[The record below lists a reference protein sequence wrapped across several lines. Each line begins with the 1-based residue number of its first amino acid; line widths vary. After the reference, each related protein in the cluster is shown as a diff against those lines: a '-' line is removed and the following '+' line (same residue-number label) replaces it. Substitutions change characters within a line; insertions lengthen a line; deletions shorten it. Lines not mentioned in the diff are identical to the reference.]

1 MQFEDRM
8 MMLTQLKLH
17 CPNTYHTLGTRCW
30 YCTGVLARCVASVGT
45 SSVQQLWHGA
55 ASDLS
60 SAAVSVNTEAAED
73 RVWRTGPPVTLASKA
88 TKFSV

>member
-1 MQFEDRM
+1 M
-8 MMLTQLKLH
+8 TVLH
-17 CPNTYHTLGTRCW
+17 LSLNAIWRQNDDFDPVKAALSKYLAYTRCW

-73 RVWRTGPPVTLASKA
+73 GVW
-88 TKFSV
+88 SVEARSTS